1 MLSQQIILLKTNTNR
16 EANKL
21 FFSTLDSML
30 TSLYSKSMDKINTIL
45 YTQDDDSNRIVTF
58 LWYTLKQRPVFLS

>member
-45 YTQDDDSNRIVTF
+45 YTRDDDSNRIVTF